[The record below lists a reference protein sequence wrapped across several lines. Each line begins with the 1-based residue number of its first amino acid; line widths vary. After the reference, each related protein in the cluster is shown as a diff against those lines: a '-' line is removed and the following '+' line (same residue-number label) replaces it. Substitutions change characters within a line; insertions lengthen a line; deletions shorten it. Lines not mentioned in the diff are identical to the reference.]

1 MLHEGDD
8 VMDAFRN
15 YLLRLICAALVA
27 GILSDLSEKTS
38 FKKQMRLVCSLFVTV
53 ALLEPLVHLSLPNL
67 EQLGNQ
73 FLSDAKEAVVRGEN
87 FRVRSVA
94 GIIKDEAE
102 SYIQKEASA
111 IGAELTV
118 EITLDAGDP
127 PAPESVILRGSFDAS
142 SEWEISSILTRELGI
157 PKENQTW
164 IRQEPHA
171 FEPS

>member
-1 MLHEGDD
+1 M
-8 VMDAFRN
+8 MDAFRN
-15 YLLRLICAALVA
+15 YLLHLICSALVA
-27 GILSDLSEKTS
+27 GILSDLAEKTS

-53 ALLEPLVHLSLPNL
+53 ALLEPLVHLRLPNL
-67 EQLGNQ
+67 EQMGNQ
-73 FLSDAKEAVVRGEN
+73 FLTDAKDAVLQGEN

-102 SYIQKEASA
+102 SYIQKEARA
-111 IGAELTV
+111 IGAELT
-118 EITLDAGDP
+118 LDTGDP

-142 SEWEISSILTRELGI
+142 SEWEISSILTQQLGI

>member
-1 MLHEGDD
+1 M
-8 VMDAFRN
+8 MDAFRN
-15 YLLRLICAALVA
+15 YLLHLICSALVA
-27 GILSDLSEKTS
+27 GILSDLAEKTS

-53 ALLEPLVHLSLPNL
+53 ALLEPLVHLRLPNL
-67 EQLGNQ
+67 EQMGNQ
-73 FLSDAKEAVVRGEN
+73 FLTDAKDAVLQREN

-102 SYIQKEASA
+102 SYIQKEARA

-118 EITLDAGDP
+118 QITLDTGDP

-142 SEWEISSILTRELGI
+142 SEWEISSILTQQLGI